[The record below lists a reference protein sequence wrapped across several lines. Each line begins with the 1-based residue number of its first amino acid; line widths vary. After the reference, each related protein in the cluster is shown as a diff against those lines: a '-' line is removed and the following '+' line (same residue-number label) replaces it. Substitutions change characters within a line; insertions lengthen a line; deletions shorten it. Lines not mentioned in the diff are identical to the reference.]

1 MSGSGGDER
10 VNEAGGRL
18 HNNLRISIID
28 PIVRNNK
35 EKLLLPLM
43 KRGGWRGGRK
53 LEIYYTLNLQLVD

>member
-43 KRGGWRGGRK
+43 KRGGGGEEGSWRY
-53 LEIYYTLNLQLVD
+53 ITL